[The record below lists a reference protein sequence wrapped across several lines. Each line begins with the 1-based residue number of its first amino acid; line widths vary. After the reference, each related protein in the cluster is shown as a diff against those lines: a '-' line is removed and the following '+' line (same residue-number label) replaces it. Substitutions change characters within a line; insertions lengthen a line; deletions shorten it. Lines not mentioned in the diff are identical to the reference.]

1 MNRFRIL
8 TALLF
13 AALLVSGA
21 LASCHAKTE
30 KPMTSATEPFASGVT
45 EAPTDAPQSTEKPQE
60 TTKKPQ
66 QTTKKPET
74 TKKPQETE
82 TPEDANAP
90 TVGLEFKLTED
101 GTGYAVSAGSATGKS
116 RIVIPAEHNGKPV
129 TEIAYN
135 GFVRCSLKSI
145 VIPDSITA
153 IGSNAFEFCTELT
166 EVTSPD
172 SVTNPG
178 WFTFVAC
185 RKLTSVTLP
194 GGLTEITPGLFQ
206 DCSALK
212 SITIP
217 NTVTSI
223 GEGAFSGCR
232 ALKELR
238 IPQGVTLIMRG
249 AIQYCDRLQT
259 LVIPASVTN
268 IRDYALRDCR
278 NLKTV
283 TYEGTVAQWNR
294 IKKGGY
300 NPGLGSGFWY
310 EFWEGTV
317 QCTDGTVVYPEA

>member
-13 AALLVSGA
+13 AALLVSGT

-30 KPMTSATEPFASGVT
+30 KPMTSATEPFTSGVT
-45 EAPTDAPQSTEKPQE
+45 KV
-60 TTKKPQ
+60 TKA
-66 QTTKKPET
+66 
-74 TKKPQETE
+74 
-82 TPEDANAP
+82 PEDANAP

-116 RIVIPAEHNGKPV
+116 RIVIPAEHHGKPV

-145 VIPDSITA
+145 VIPTGITV

-166 EVTSPD
+166 EVTIPD
-172 SVTNPG
+172 SVTDPG

-212 SITIP
+212 SITVP

-238 IPQGVTLIMRG
+238 IPQGVTSISRG
-249 AIQYCDRLQT
+249 AIQYCDSLQT
-259 LVIPASVTN
+259 LVIPASVTK
-268 IRDYALRDCR
+268 IWDYALRDCR

-294 IKKGGY
+294 IKKGGF

>member
-8 TALLF
+8 TAFLF

-30 KPMTSATEPFASGVT
+30 KPMTSATEPFTSGVT
-45 EAPTDAPQSTEKPQE
+45 KAPTDAPQSTEKPQK

-116 RIVIPAEHNGKPV
+116 RIVIPAEHHGKPV

-135 GFVRCSLKSI
+135 GFVRCSLKNI

-166 EVTSPD
+166 EVTIPD

-194 GGLTEITPGLFQ
+194 GGLTEITPRAVSGLQRAEKHYHPEHGHVHRRRRFFGLPRAEGIAH
-206 DCSALK
+206 SARGYVDHERRDPILRPPADAGHSGK
-212 SITIP
+212 RDKHTGLRAPGLQESE
-217 NTVTSI
+217 NRDLRRN
-223 GEGAFSGCR
+223 GGAMEPDQKR
-232 ALKELR
+232 
-238 IPQGVTLIMRG
+238 
-249 AIQYCDRLQT
+249 RLQPRT
-259 LVIPASVTN
+259 WQRLLV
-268 IRDYALRDCR
+268 
-278 NLKTV
+278 
-283 TYEGTVAQWNR
+283 
-294 IKKGGY
+294 
-300 NPGLGSGFWY
+300 
-310 EFWEGTV
+310 
-317 QCTDGTVVYPEA
+317 

>member
-30 KPMTSATEPFASGVT
+30 KPMTSATEPFTSGVT
-45 EAPTDAPQSTEKPQE
+45 KVTKAPADAQQSTE
-60 TTKKPQ
+60 KPQ
-66 QTTKKPET
+66 QTTKKPQQT

-116 RIVIPAEHNGKPV
+116 RIVIPAEYNGKPV

-166 EVTSPD
+166 E
-172 SVTNPG
+172 
-178 WFTFVAC
+178 
-185 RKLTSVTLP
+185 
-194 GGLTEITPGLFQ
+194 EIG
-206 DCSALK
+206 
-212 SITIP
+212 
-217 NTVTSI
+217 
-223 GEGAFSGCR
+223 R
-232 ALKELR
+232 AH
-238 IPQGVTLIMRG
+238 V
-249 AIQYCDRLQT
+249 
-259 LVIPASVTN
+259 
-268 IRDYALRDCR
+268 
-278 NLKTV
+278 
-283 TYEGTVAQWNR
+283 
-294 IKKGGY
+294 
-300 NPGLGSGFWY
+300 
-310 EFWEGTV
+310 
-317 QCTDGTVVYPEA
+317 

>member
-8 TALLF
+8 TTLLS
-13 AALLVSGA
+13 AALLASGA
-21 LASCHAKTE
+21 LASCHAKAE

-116 RIVIPAEHNGKPV
+116 RIVIPAEYNGKPV

-135 GFVRCSLKSI
+135 GFVRCSLKNI

-166 EVTSPD
+166 EVTIPD

-178 WFTFVAC
+178 WFTFTAC

-194 GGLTEITPGLFQ
+194 GGLTEITPGCFGI
-206 DCSALK
+206 A
-212 SITIP
+212 
-217 NTVTSI
+217 
-223 GEGAFSGCR
+223 AR
-232 ALKELR
+232 
-238 IPQGVTLIMRG
+238 
-249 AIQYCDRLQT
+249 
-259 LVIPASVTN
+259 
-268 IRDYALRDCR
+268 
-278 NLKTV
+278 
-283 TYEGTVAQWNR
+283 
-294 IKKGGY
+294 
-300 NPGLGSGFWY
+300 
-310 EFWEGTV
+310 
-317 QCTDGTVVYPEA
+317 

>member
-8 TALLF
+8 TALLS

-45 EAPTDAPQSTEKPQE
+45 EAPTDAPQSTEKPQQ

-66 QTTKKPET
+66 QT

-135 GFVRCSLKSI
+135 GFVRCSLKNI

-166 EVTSPD
+166 EVTIPD

-178 WFTFVAC
+178 WFTFTAC

-194 GGLTEITPGLFQ
+194 GGLTEITPGLFR
-206 DCSALK
+206 DCS
-212 SITIP
+212 
-217 NTVTSI
+217 
-223 GEGAFSGCR
+223 